1 MGSKTK
7 TKTSQEK
14 GKKGIFGMGPGQSQ
28 AMAGNTGLAGATEAQ
43 ALQIQKGLQNL
54 GQPSS
59 FQAIGQNIGEVGSK
73 YRRPADI
80 ESYADKM
87 QKLNQALDAGAK
99 FFTGPDGIERVNLA
113 NTGIKDEQGRTV
125 LSMMS
130 PELTATAPTMGQL
143 GGDIARAFTGYN
155 SLQYTDPKSN
165 VPEMVRTQG
174 LADVLARAAIPGSLA
189 LSLVQ
194 DLYGKGK
201 NFLFPQE
208 EDDESSAADAT
219 GGASVMGLGDI
230 RTAQNLANT
239 RSSDLVALLRGDTSV
254 DPNVQVGSFE
264 PDTPFISVRNP
275 NTGETEF
282 MMDPDPGLARA
293 VLGDETI
300 QDLIRLNQYPSRT
313 LQEEPT
319 MNFPMAEGRTD
330 LSPAEKARQD
340 LEAAGY
346 SDDQINAIIDKT
358 FFAGGGLIPPNKGPM
373 SEGVASLFETK

>member
-7 TKTSQEK
+7 KSKVSASTR
-14 GKKGIFGMGPGQSQ
+14 GMSPGQSM
-28 AMAGNTGLAGATEAQ
+28 AMAGNTGLAGATTSQ
-43 ALQIQKGLQNL
+43 VQQIQKGLQNL
-54 GQPSS
+54 GQDSS
-59 FQAIGQNIGEVGSK
+59 FRAIGQNIGEMGSK
-73 YRRPADI
+73 YRRPADVAD
-80 ESYADKM
+80 YADKM
-87 QKLNQALDAGAK
+87 RMMNEALEKGGEL
-99 FFTGPDGIERVNLA
+99 FVGPDGIQRVNLMG
-113 NTGIKDEQGRTV
+113 TGVKDAQGQGFYSIMV
-125 LSMMS
+125 
-130 PELTATAPTMGQL
+130 PELKATAPTLGQL
-143 GGDIARAFTGYN
+143 GGDISRGITGYN
-155 SLQYTDPKSN
+155 TLEYTDPQKNQVS
-165 VPEMVRTQG
+165 MVEKGG
-174 LADVLARAAIPGSLA
+174 LADALAKVAIPGSMA
-189 LSLVQ
+189 FNLVQ

-239 RSSDLVALLRGDTSV
+239 RSSDLVAFLRGDTSV
-254 DPNVQVGSFE
+254 NPNVQVGSFE
-264 PDTPFISVRNP
+264 PNTPFISVRNP

-300 QDLIRLNQYPSRT
+300 KDLIRLNQYPDRT
-313 LQEEPT
+313 LQEEST
-319 MNFPMAEGRTD
+319 MDFPMAETRTD
-330 LSPAEKARQD
+330 LSPADKARQD

>member
-7 TKTSQEK
+7 KSTVSASTR
-14 GKKGIFGMGPGQSQ
+14 GMSPGQSM
-28 AMAGNTGLAGATEAQ
+28 AMAGNTGLAGATTSQ
-43 ALQIQKGLQNL
+43 VQQIQKGLQNL
-54 GQPSS
+54 GQDSS
-59 FQAIGQNIGEVGSK
+59 FRAIGQNIGEMGSK
-73 YRRPADI
+73 YRRPADVAG
-80 ESYADKM
+80 YADKM
-87 QKLNQALDAGAK
+87 RMMNEALEKGGEL
-99 FFTGPDGIERVNLA
+99 FVGPDGIQRVNLMG
-113 NTGIKDEQGRTV
+113 TGVKDAQGQGF
-125 LSMMS
+125 LSIMV
-130 PELTATAPTMGQL
+130 PELKATAPTLGQL
-143 GGDIARAFTGYN
+143 GGDISRGITGYN
-155 SLQYTDPKSN
+155 TLEYTDPQKNQVS
-165 VPEMVRTQG
+165 MVEKGG
-174 LADVLARAAIPGSLA
+174 LADALAKVAIPGSMAFNL
-189 LSLVQ
+189 LKDV
-194 DLYGKGK
+194 YGKGK
-201 NFLFPQE
+201 NFLFPGTE

-230 RTAQNLANT
+230 RTAKNLANT

-254 DPNVQVGSFE
+254 NPNVQVGSFE

-300 QDLIRLNQYPSRT
+300 KDLISLNQYPDRT
-313 LQEEPT
+313 LQGEST
-319 MNFPMAEGRTD
+319 MDFPMAETRTD

-346 SDDQINAIIDKT
+346 SDDQINAIIDRT

>member
-7 TKTSQEK
+7 KSKVSASTR
-14 GKKGIFGMGPGQSQ
+14 GMSPGQSM
-28 AMAGNTGLAGATEAQ
+28 AMAGNTGLAGATTSQ
-43 ALQIQKGLQNL
+43 VQQIQKGLQNL
-54 GQPSS
+54 GQDSS
-59 FQAIGQNIGEVGSK
+59 FRAIGQNIGEMGSK
-73 YRRPADI
+73 YRRPADVAD
-80 ESYADKM
+80 YADKM
-87 QKLNQALDAGAK
+87 RMMNEALEKGGEL
-99 FFTGPDGIERVNLA
+99 FVGPDGIQRVNLMG
-113 NTGIKDEQGRTV
+113 TGVKDAQGQGFYSIMV
-125 LSMMS
+125 
-130 PELTATAPTMGQL
+130 PELKATAPTLGQL
-143 GGDIARAFTGYN
+143 GGDISRGITGYN
-155 SLQYTDPKSN
+155 TLEYTDPQKNQVS
-165 VPEMVRTQG
+165 MVEKGG
-174 LADVLARAAIPGSLA
+174 LADALAKVAIPGSMAFNLI
-189 LSLVQ
+189 Q

-239 RSSDLVALLRGDTSV
+239 RSSDLVAFLRGDTSV
-254 DPNVQVGSFE
+254 NPNVQVGSFE
-264 PDTPFISVRNP
+264 PNTPFISVRNP

-300 QDLIRLNQYPSRT
+300 KDLIRLNQYPDRT
-313 LQEEPT
+313 LQEEST
-319 MNFPMAEGRTD
+319 MDFPMAETRTD
-330 LSPAEKARQD
+330 LSPADKARQD

>member
-7 TKTSQEK
+7 KSKVSASTR
-14 GKKGIFGMGPGQSQ
+14 GMSPGQSM
-28 AMAGNTGLAGATEAQ
+28 AMAGNTGLAGATTSQ
-43 ALQIQKGLQNL
+43 VQQIQKGLQNL
-54 GQPSS
+54 GQDSS
-59 FQAIGQNIGEVGSK
+59 FQAIGQKIGEKGSK
-73 YRRPADI
+73 YRRPADVAD
-80 ESYADKM
+80 YADKM
-87 QKLNQALDAGAK
+87 RMMNEALEKGGKL
-99 FFTGPDGIERVNLA
+99 FTGPDGLTRVNLMG
-113 NTGIKDEQGRTV
+113 TGVKDASGQGF
-125 LSMMS
+125 LSIMV
-130 PELTATAPTMGQL
+130 PELKATAPTLGQL
-143 GGDIARAFTGYN
+143 GGDISRGITGYN
-155 SLQYTDPKSN
+155 TLEYPDPQKNEVS
-165 VPEMVRTQG
+165 MVEKGG
-174 LADVLARAAIPGSLA
+174 LADALAKVAIPGSMAFNL
-189 LSLVQ
+189 LKDV
-194 DLYGKGK
+194 YGKGK

-254 DPNVQVGSFE
+254 DPNVQVGSFK

-282 MMDPDPGLARA
+282 MMNPDPGLARA

-300 QDLIRLNQYPSRT
+300 QDLISLNQYPSRT

-319 MNFPMAEGRTD
+319 MDFPMAEGRTG
-330 LSPAEKARQD
+330 LSAEEKARQD

-346 SDDQINAIIDKT
+346 SDDQINAIIDRT

>member
-7 TKTSQEK
+7 KSKVSASTR
-14 GKKGIFGMGPGQSQ
+14 GMSPGQSM
-28 AMAGNTGLAGATEAQ
+28 AMAGNTGLAGATTSQ
-43 ALQIQKGLQNL
+43 VQQIQKGLQNL
-54 GQPSS
+54 GQDSS
-59 FQAIGQNIGEVGSK
+59 FQAIGQKIGEKGSK
-73 YRRPADI
+73 YRRPADVAD
-80 ESYADKM
+80 YADKM
-87 QKLNQALDAGAK
+87 RMMNEALEKGGKL
-99 FFTGPDGIERVNLA
+99 FTGPDGLTRVNLMG
-113 NTGIKDEQGRTV
+113 TGVKDASGQGF
-125 LSMMS
+125 LSIMV
-130 PELTATAPTMGQL
+130 PELKATAPTLGQL
-143 GGDIARAFTGYN
+143 GGDISRGITGYN
-155 SLQYTDPKSN
+155 TLEYPDPQKNEVS
-165 VPEMVRTQG
+165 MVEKGG
-174 LADVLARAAIPGSLA
+174 LADALAKIAIPGSMAFNL
-189 LSLVQ
+189 LKDV
-194 DLYGKGK
+194 YGKRK

-319 MNFPMAEGRTD
+319 MDFPMAETRTD

-346 SDDQINAIIDKT
+346 SDDQINAIIDRT